1 MTEKER
7 KTESENLETEKNGDQ
22 RTRDTEKNKQRAQR
36 REEHL
41 EMTFLL
47 LFVRRLHLVLRT
59 LCYL

>member
-47 LFVRRLHLVLRT
+47 LFVRLLHLVLRT